1 MSLFAALF
9 LTWALGAAGMDLL
22 RRKVRWWWSLIGLLG
37 AGGYRLAVWV
47 RDGFDPGAALT
58 LFVVVTASYG
68 LWKRGWWGG
77 ADAKMAMTLALAI
90 PEPAFIGLLAVLGL
104 LVSSL
109 MLLARRGEQS
119 VAQVVA
125 HTIQVVRAGENDG
138 ERLPLVAVMAAA
150 VPVYLV
156 LTTLL
161 P

>member
-1 MSLFAALF
+1 M
-9 LTWALGAAGMDLL
+9 
-22 RRKVRWWWSLIGLLG
+22 
-37 AGGYRLAVWV
+37 AVWV
-47 RDGFDPGAALT
+47 RDEFDPGAALI

-77 ADAKMAMTLALAI
+77 ADAKMAMTLALGI
-90 PEPAFIGLLAVLGL
+90 PELAFIGLVAVLSL

-161 P
+161 L